1 MSTAGSDPEKG
12 ADARE
17 WVQSLE
23 PGVDA
28 EHLAGSA
35 AVAQTPTRSASSDEN
50 PADGH
55 RAPVWTVV
63 VIVFSVVAIAV
74 LAFLVPVS
82 AAPAWLGIAVQVGC
96 LAWAAAALVRSRGR
110 SRRARGVPI
119 VFAAQVAVT
128 LVLLLLVGLV
138 AWNA

>member
-1 MSTAGSDPEKG
+1 MSTPGSEPEKG
-12 ADARE
+12 AEARD

-35 AVAQTPTRSASSDEN
+35 AVAQTPTGSTAPDEKT
-50 PADGH
+50 DDER
-55 RAPVWTVV
+55 RAPIWTIV

-74 LAFLVPVS
+74 LAFLIPVS

-96 LAWAAAALVRSRGR
+96 LAWAAAALIRSRGR

-128 LVLLLLVGLV
+128 LVLLLLIGLV